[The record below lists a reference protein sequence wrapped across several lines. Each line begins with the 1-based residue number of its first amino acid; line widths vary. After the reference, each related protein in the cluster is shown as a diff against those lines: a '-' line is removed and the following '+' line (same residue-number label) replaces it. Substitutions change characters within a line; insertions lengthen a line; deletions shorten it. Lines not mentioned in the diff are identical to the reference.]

1 MPDEIKCPTQGVKRV
16 MSRTRWSRCC
26 SYYLFAE
33 REVHEYNWCQK
44 WLTVKIHDCEYNWC
58 QKRLTVKIHDCEY
71 NWCQKR
77 LTVKIHDCEYNWCQK
92 WLTVKIHDCEYNWC
106 QKWLTVNTEDT
117 RLRSDVQ
124 WNGCRSHRV
133 IYDDISASVPL
144 STRID
149 MRFYSCG
156 ARTEGGTSLHGL
168 NRNQD
173 QHGHRFVWVVAF
185 QCSSP
190 ATKPPESRRLIG
202 PVTGL
207 RTQRARR
214 SD

>member
-1 MPDEIKCPTQGVKRV
+1 MPDEIKRPTQGVKRV
-16 MSRTRWSRCC
+16 MSRTRWSRWC
-26 SYYLFAE
+26 SHHLFAE
-33 REVHEYNWCQK
+33 REVREYNWCQK

-58 QKRLTVKIHDCEY
+58 QK
-71 NWCQKR
+71 W

-156 ARTEGGTSLHGL
+156 ARTEGGRPLHHDVT
-168 NRNQD
+168 RIIK
-173 QHGHRFVWVVAF
+173 HRFVWLVAF
-185 QCSSP
+185 QCSSL
-190 ATKPPESRRLIG
+190 ATNPPVSPTTYRPYHR
-202 PVTGL
+202 
-207 RTQRARR
+207 
-214 SD
+214 